1 MSFWLVAALLTLAAA
16 LAVMFPFLRPP
27 RHRADESEHD
37 LEVYRDQLGE
47 LERDVARGT
56 IGREEAAEAR
66 AEIGRRILRLERSG
80 GGGARATG
88 KGGRITVAA
97 AILAVP
103 LVSWSFYTAVGS
115 PGLPSEPLEARLT
128 KDPKDSTLQ
137 ELVARAERHLAQNPR
152 DARGWDVLAPVYF
165 RLGRYTDAENAY
177 RQAINLSGSTAAR
190 QAGLGEAITAGGGGV
205 VSAEAEEAFQRALD
219 LEPTASKPRFF
230 LAMAKA
236 QEGQTG
242 EARTMWKAMQDDLPP
257 DSPWRSAVEQ
267 ALTQLGP
274 AGGEAGTAVAVK
286 PEGAAA
292 PADAPGPSKDEVA
305 AAARM
310 APKDRMAMIEGM
322 VSRLDQRLREEPG
335 DAEAWQRLIRSYL
348 VLGHKEKAA
357 DVLKRGVVALGSDT
371 DKAKELRAFAAA
383 QGLEAARR

>member
-1 MSFWLVAALLTLAAA
+1 MSFWLVAAFLTLAAA

-27 RHRADESEHD
+27 RDRAEGSDHD

-80 GGGARATG
+80 GGSARATG
-88 KGGRITVAA
+88 KAGRMMVAA
-97 AILAVP
+97 AVLAVP
-103 LVSWSFYTAVGS
+103 LVSWSVYTAIGS
-115 PGLPSEPLEARLT
+115 PGVSSEPLEARLT
-128 KDPKDSTLQ
+128 KDPDDSTLQ
-137 ELVARAERHLAQNPR
+137 ELVARAERHLAENPR

-165 RLGRYTDAENAY
+165 RLGRYADAENAY

-190 QAGLGEAITAGGGGV
+190 QAGLGEAITADGGGV
-205 VSAEAEEAFQRALD
+205 VSADAEAAFQRALD

-236 QEGQTG
+236 QEGQTDA
-242 EARTMWKAMQDDLPP
+242 ARTMWKAMQDDLPAN
-257 DSPWRSAVEQ
+257 SPWRGAVEQ
-267 ALTQLGP
+267 ALAQLGP
-274 AGGEAGTAVAVK
+274 SDGGAGAAVA
-286 PEGAAA
+286 EGPAEAVA
-292 PADAPGPSKDEVA
+292 PSDAPGPSKDQMA
-305 AAARM
+305 AAAQM

-322 VSRLDQRLREEPG
+322 VSRLDQRLREQPG
-335 DAEAWQRLIRSYL
+335 DAEAWQRLVRSYL

-357 DVLKRGVVALGSDT
+357 DALKRGVAALGTDT
-371 DKAKELRAFAAA
+371 DKAKKLQAFAAS
-383 QGLEAARR
+383 QGLEAAR